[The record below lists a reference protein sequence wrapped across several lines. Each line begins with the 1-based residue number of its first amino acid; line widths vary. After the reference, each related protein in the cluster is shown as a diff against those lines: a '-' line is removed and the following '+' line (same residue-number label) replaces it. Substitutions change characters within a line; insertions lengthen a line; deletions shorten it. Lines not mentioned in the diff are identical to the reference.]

1 MLSVIKHVVFLLC
14 HVLLNVIMLSVP
26 IEGSSRRASIEVGT
40 NAYDYSCLRSV
51 LRPIYMWV
59 WFRIRLAHFPKYKN
73 NYIL

>member
-40 NAYDYSCLRSV
+40 NTYDYSCLRSV
-51 LRPIYMWV
+51 LRAIYT
-59 WFRIRLAHFPKYKN
+59 
-73 NYIL
+73 